1 MTYKRILVGTDGSSS
16 AGEAGDVAVKLARA
30 GRAELVIAHVFERS
44 GTTPE
49 SVVADAARAAT
60 EAGVRRVSTETR
72 AGQAAEGLMAIADE
86 RDVGVIVTS
95 AGRGKRFGLGQV
107 AHRLAHRAP
116 RDVLLVASAPPEGD
130 EPPFRR
136 ILIATDGSST
146 ADRAARR
153 GFDLAETLQASVT
166 LVFVGHPRTGEL
178 VTQDTITTF
187 AGEVPAAVD
196 LREGSPAEQILAGAE
211 AADADLVIV
220 GNKGMTGAKGF
231 LLGSVPADV
240 AEGSTR
246 DLLIVRTVTQTVTE
260 LTPGEGGIIERA
272 GEKLAAYIAPD
283 GELRLMSAKCTHMG
297 CTVAWNPGERTF
309 DCPCHGSRFGPTGE
323 VVNGPA
329 ARPLP
334 PA

>member
-1 MTYKRILVGTDGSSS
+1 MTYKRILLGTDGSPS
-16 AGEAGDVAVKLARA
+16 AREAGSVAAKLARA
-30 GRAELVIAHVFERS
+30 GKAELIVAHVFERAGAS
-44 GTTPE
+44 PE
-49 SVVADAARAAT
+49 TIVAEAVRAASD
-60 EAGVRRVSTETR
+60 AGVRKVASETR
-72 AGQAAEGLMAIADE
+72 AGQPAEGLMAIADE

-116 RDVLLVASAPPEGD
+116 RDVLLVATPPEEGD
-130 EPPFRR
+130 APFHR
-136 ILIATDGSST
+136 ILIATDGSAT

-153 GFDLAETLQASVT
+153 GFDLADMLQASVT
-166 LVFVGHPRTGEL
+166 VVFVGHPKTGEL
-178 VTQDTITTF
+178 ITQDTIATF
-187 AGEVPAAVD
+187 AGEVPTTVD
-196 LREGSPAEQILAGAE
+196 LREGNPAEQILAGA
-211 AADADLVIV
+211 ADADADLVIV

-260 LTPGEGGIIERA
+260 LAPGEGGIIERS
-272 GEKLAAYIAPD
+272 GEKLAAYVAED
-283 GELRLMSAKCTHMG
+283 GSLRLMSAKCTHMG